1 MYNPYFSKIPLK
13 KSFIQDRKKI
23 KYILILIFLLMTII
37 NIIPW
42 RITFSF
48 NFFFSIFF
56 YASLF
61 IALFFIQIYK
71 ERIENKSII
80 RILYILFF
88 LFLTISN
95 ISGGVVSP
103 MKWSVYIL
111 IFFIATEGLYFS
123 GAVMLFIFFLVS
135 IKDFFNMKQYDLF
148 SFLCIFALLGILY
161 LTKKKAVTQKKN
173 MTLDIETEKEIK
185 DFKYIVS
192 DLLEKILGVYR
203 NFLKAESLL
212 LFYRQPESDEFSLM
226 FFSSVSPDNVVQT
239 YQFKLK
245 DDIIGVAVNKREFFI
260 IDASQIKVP
269 YYNKLKDIKS
279 MITFPILFGKIIGV
293 IVCDFAFV
301 VENGENIKFLLQ
313 NLSSEIINIIH
324 LFEINNKVMEREKRI
339 SILYDI
345 YGKLNF
351 LEGKHNIIKKF
362 FEEIKKFDICSGYL
376 AEYNN
381 EEMCFSVVEV
391 YNYPNSIIDT
401 KFFPAE
407 NELLKYIYNT
417 GKHILV
423 NNASNKNITLNF
435 KRKNIDKF
443 YISLLKSRAETL
455 GFIKLDKEINY
466 NFSDFEIKTI
476 QMLLSKVAVLHENV
490 KLYEK
495 IKRQATEDGLTGL
508 YNYITFHEKLLQALA
523 KIENGKISCI
533 SLALLDVDFFK
544 KFNDSFGHQEGDR
557 VLIKIANMLKVF
569 FEKNINTW
577 AARYG
582 GEEFVFVM
590 ENYNIFDAMKLMEEI
605 RKFSEESL
613 KGGNSREQYQITL
626 SIGVAS
632 YPQLV
637 KNSRELI
644 KAADDALYLAK
655 QEGRNRV
662 KSVVDVYKGR
672 V

>member
-1 MYNPYFSKIPLK
+1 MFNPYFSKNPSK

-23 KYILILIFLLMTII
+23 KYILILLFLLITII

-42 RITFSF
+42 RITLHF
-48 NFFFSIFF
+48 NFFFSSFF

-61 IALFFIQIYK
+61 VCLFFIQRHK
-71 ERIENKSII
+71 ERIENKSIV
-80 RILYILFF
+80 RIFYILFF

-111 IFFIATEGLYFS
+111 IFFVAMEGLYFP
-123 GAVMLFIFFLVS
+123 GAIMLFIFFLAT
-135 IKDFFNMKQYDLF
+135 IKDFPDMKQYDLF
-148 SFLCIFALLGILY
+148 SFLCISALLVILY
-161 LTKKKAVTQKKN
+161 LTEKKAETKKKN
-173 MTLDIETEKEIK
+173 MTMDIGTEKEIK

-192 DLLEKILGVYR
+192 DLLEKTLDIYR
-203 NFLKAESLL
+203 GFLKAESLL
-212 LFYRQPESDEFSLM
+212 FFYRKPETDEFSLM

-269 YYNKLKDIKS
+269 YYNILKDIKS
-279 MITFPILFGKIIGV
+279 IIAFPLLAGKIIGA
-293 IVCDFAFV
+293 IVCDFAFE

-313 NLSSEIINIIH
+313 NLSSEILNILH
-324 LFEINNKVMEREKRI
+324 LFEINNKVMEREQRF

-351 LEGKHNIIKKF
+351 LEGKHNITEKF

-381 EEMCFSVVEV
+381 EDRCFSVVEV

-417 GKHILV
+417 GKHILI
-423 NNASNKNITLNF
+423 NNASDKNITLNF

-443 YISLLKSRAETL
+443 FISLLKSRTETL

-476 QMLLSKVAVLHENV
+476 QMLLSKVTVLLENV

-508 YNYITFHEKLLQALA
+508 HNHITFQEKLLQAFT
-523 KIENGKISCI
+523 KKENGEISCI

-557 VLIKIANMLKVF
+557 VLIKMANMLKEF
-569 FEKNINTW
+569 SEKNRNTW

-590 ENYNIFDAMKLMEEI
+590 ENYNIRDAVKLMEEI

-613 KGGNSREQYQITL
+613 KGGNDREQRQITL

-632 YPQLV
+632 YPQFV
-637 KNSRELI
+637 KNTRELI

-662 KSVVDVYKGR
+662 KSVVDVYKGK